1 MRSWFAA
8 HWTPDDLPGLEVVI
22 TQYDAHRRN
31 AAPKANDATAVVRL
45 MDTYGITPAGQQA
58 RRWSPPK
65 LEDQPLDDKRPAEA
79 PSKDPYRHLRAVS

>member
-1 MRSWFAA
+1 MHSWFAA

-58 RRWSPPK
+58 RRWQAPK
-65 LEDQPLDDKRPAEA
+65 EQVEIVS
-79 PSKDPYRHLRAVS
+79 SKPQAGPYASLRVVKTA